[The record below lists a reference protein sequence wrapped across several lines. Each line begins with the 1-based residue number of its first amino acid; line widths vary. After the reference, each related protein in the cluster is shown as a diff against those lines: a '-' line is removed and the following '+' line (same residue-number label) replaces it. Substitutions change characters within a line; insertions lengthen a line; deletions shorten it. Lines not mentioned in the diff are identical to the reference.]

1 MAARDMG
8 AALRKASSPSRSRV
22 PVYRSEALSSMEAAR
37 QGPDSRAKRPDSPE
51 NPKRFRTKACPD
63 LIRGGYRFAQ

>member
-37 QGPDSRAKRPDSPE
+37 RGTGFAGRNRRIRLISIAFSSESLPE
-51 NPKRFRTKACPD
+51 T
-63 LIRGGYRFAQ
+63 